1 MTTGVRRR
9 LGVEERRQQ
18 LIGVALELFSRR
30 SPDEVSIDEIAS
42 AAGISRPLVYHYF
55 PGKLSLYEAALKRA
69 SDDLAAR
76 FVEPHEGPLG
86 ARLLRVMRRFFDFVD
101 EHGPGFSAL
110 MRGGPA
116 VGSSTTNALIDSV
129 RQAAYVQILSHLGVT
144 DPPARLELVVRS
156 WISLA
161 ESTALIWL
169 DGRRIPRAE
178 LEVQLVHDFAAL
190 TAVSA
195 AHDAEMAAL
204 LRASPRWPRT
214 AASDGGRRARCPRWP
229 AGPAHGGPY
238 DGLDLLR
245 LGGHGQIGVAARFQ
259 FRHRS
264 PGRGR
269 GGGEVHDG
277 QRGHGG
283 RARTRRHSSKPLM
296 SGRPTSTRATS
307 GRVPSRSRTSSSTSA
322 SPPLAT
328 GTTWWPARAS
338 TAPMAYRLAATSS
351 TTSTVV
357 PEVCC
362 VPLPYISTAPRAYVG
377 GQTAGRGLRH
387 PT

>member
-9 LGVEERRQQ
+9 MGVEERRQQ

-69 SDDLAAR
+69 SDDLAGR

-129 RQAAYVQILSHLGVT
+129 RQAAYDQILSHLRVE
-144 DPPARLELVVRS
+144 DPPARLELVIRS

-190 TAVSA
+190 VAVGA
-195 AHDAEMAAL
+195 AYDEEMGALMRRVFKDEPAEGPFVDL
-204 LRASPRWPRT
+204 VGRLVNLAS
-214 AASDGGRRARCPRWP
+214 
-229 AGPAHGGPY
+229 
-238 DGLDLLR
+238 
-245 LGGHGQIGVAARFQ
+245 
-259 FRHRS
+259 
-264 PGRGR
+264 
-269 GGGEVHDG
+269 
-277 QRGHGG
+277 
-283 RARTRRHSSKPLM
+283 
-296 SGRPTSTRATS
+296 
-307 GRVPSRSRTSSSTSA
+307 
-322 SPPLAT
+322 
-328 GTTWWPARAS
+328 
-338 TAPMAYRLAATSS
+338 
-351 TTSTVV
+351 
-357 PEVCC
+357 
-362 VPLPYISTAPRAYVG
+362 
-377 GQTAGRGLRH
+377 
-387 PT
+387 

>member
-195 AHDAEMAAL
+195 AQDAEMAAL
-204 LRASPRWPRT
+204 LRRIAQEEP
-214 AASDGGRRARCPRWP
+214 ADGPFANLAGR
-229 AGPAHGGPY
+229 
-238 DGLDLLR
+238 LL
-245 LGGHGQIGVAARFQ
+245 A
-259 FRHRS
+259 
-264 PGRGR
+264 
-269 GGGEVHDG
+269 
-277 QRGHGG
+277 
-283 RARTRRHSSKPLM
+283 
-296 SGRPTSTRATS
+296 
-307 GRVPSRSRTSSSTSA
+307 
-322 SPPLAT
+322 LAT
-328 GTTWWPARAS
+328 
-338 TAPMAYRLAATSS
+338 
-351 TTSTVV
+351 
-357 PEVCC
+357 
-362 VPLPYISTAPRAYVG
+362 
-377 GQTAGRGLRH
+377 
-387 PT
+387 